1 MPDNNYND
9 PIMPI
14 GLDDIKSGE
23 VQGSITRPYKIQNE
37 QKERFEAVEAYSK
50 EFFNKEFFAKDEVEK
65 KKNIE
70 TYAGMVAAW
79 QQFYG
84 AQAVIANKQSYG
96 LSSHAGKFD
105 EDGKLRFLRGRLS
118 DENVFQSTSKDSG
131 TSYAFK
137 KYSLRSRSQR
147 ECSQLYQYAVERSG
161 RDKLLTITCSLGK
174 LHQPAG
180 MLATVAGGASK
191 PPNIRTFEGH
201 DLVRLEGDS
210 YVYNNAVETKLFQ
223 SKSFSSRLKETDS
236 FSGFIRNAFSS
247 GGLSK
252 QIEIVEKLHR
262 GADTIYQLAK
272 MSSSS
277 VMHAHAAIDIISEGL
292 AEMEK
297 LSKDDAQL
305 GEQKLIEVLNKKK
318 GLNVFKEGDKFKDE
332 FIKALDPLIK
342 RNGQED
348 TISSTFIRDGLMK
361 EANIGPVPRAL
372 TELKEARAN
381 GGKPPV
387 FHYGDQKITLDFQS
401 LTGVHSDQP
410 SANEKEVFETLKK
423 YNKASVFETL
433 KKYNKAS
440 GSDVEN
446 SSVVGGTIYDTSVF
460 KVLNGAYNSWSWFN
474 SSITDRSEVFRDVK
488 YKLTQREQAIE
499 VNNALKAIDE
509 ARKVVKL
516 EAYEELAKKELI
528 DKDIEK
534 PTEAQITE
542 RAEKI
547 LDKRLEKM
555 KQKVCEDLCKKGKNG
570 FKGFKDVNENDVIED
585 GDTNLKDI
593 LSGAKDKISKAA
605 DKAKLAQKSLDSYK
619 PEVKADEKQ
628 IELEVRGKTNV

>member
-1 MPDNNYND
+1 MPDKND
-9 PIMPI
+9 NPIMPI

-96 LSSHAGKFD
+96 LSSHSGKYD
-105 EDGKLRFLRGRLS
+105 EDGKLFFLRGRFR
-118 DENVFQSTSKDSG
+118 DENVFQSTAKDSG

-210 YVYNNAVETKLFQ
+210 YVYNNTVETGLFL
-223 SKSFSSRLKETDS
+223 SRSFSTILKTANS
-236 FSGFIRNAFSS
+236 IVSG
-247 GGLSK
+247 LPE

-272 MSSSS
+272 MSS
-277 VMHAHAAIDIISEGL
+277 VMDAHAAIDIISDGL
-292 AEMEK
+292 AEMEDS
-297 LSKDDAQL
+297 SKDDAQI
-305 GEQKLIEVLNKKK
+305 GEQKLIQALNDKP
-318 GLNVFKEGDKFKDE
+318 GLDVFKEGDKFKDE

-348 TISSTFIRDGLMK
+348 IISSTFIRDGLMK

-372 TELKEARAN
+372 AELKEARAR
-381 GGKPPV
+381 GDKPPV
-387 FHYGDQKITLDFQS
+387 FHYDDQKITLDFQS
-401 LTGVHSDQP
+401 LTGVHSDKP
-410 SANEKEVFETLKK
+410 SAKEKEVFETLKK
-423 YNKASVFETL
+423 YNKAWG
-433 KKYNKAS
+433 S
-440 GSDVEN
+440 GVEN
-446 SSVVGGTIYDTSVF
+446 SSVVGGVFFDESVF
-460 KVLNGAYNSWSWFN
+460 KDLNGNYNSHSWFN
-474 SSITDRSEVFRDVK
+474 QWVSNSNRSKIFKDVK
-488 YKLTQREQAIE
+488 DKLAQREQAIE
-499 VNNALKAIDE
+499 VNNALKAIEE
-509 ARKVVKL
+509 AGKAASV
-516 EAYEELAKKELI
+516 EEYKSKAETELKE
-528 DKDIEK
+528 KGIEK

-542 RAEKI
+542 RAGKI

-555 KQKVCEDLCKKGKNG
+555 KQKVCENLCKKGKNG